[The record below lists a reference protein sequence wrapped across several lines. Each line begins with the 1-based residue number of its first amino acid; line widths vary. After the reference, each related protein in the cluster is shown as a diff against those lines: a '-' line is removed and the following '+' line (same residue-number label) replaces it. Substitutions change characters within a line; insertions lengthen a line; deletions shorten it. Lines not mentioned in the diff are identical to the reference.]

1 MAGWIQQRYQL
12 GDKKLVPYAIAI
24 GDMNR
29 DGRADVVIGYVTSP
43 GSVFF
48 NDGTGRTFEQARFGD
63 GKGEVYG
70 LALGDLNGDG
80 YPDIAA
86 ARSGAPNVVYF
97 SGK

>member
-1 MAGWIQQRYQL
+1 MQL
-12 GDKKLVPYAIAI
+12 GDKTLVPYAIAV

-29 DGRADVVIGYVTSP
+29 DGKPDVVIGYVTAP

-48 NDGTGRTFEQARFGD
+48 NDGTGHSFEQVRFGD
-63 GKGEVYG
+63 GRGSVYG

-80 YPDIAA
+80 YRDIAA
-86 ARSGAPNVVYF
+86 ARSEAPNVLYF